1 MLTSRE
7 ISNVY
12 YDSPGICK
20 GAYHRD
26 KFNYAVDPFVIDSLD
41 NFKKEDLV
49 FEGELLAGGIVP
61 DLKSH

>member
-1 MLTSRE
+1 M
-7 ISNVY
+7 Y

-41 NFKKEDLV
+41 NFKKKTWS
-49 FEGELLAGGIVP
+49 
-61 DLKSH
+61 LKGNCSLGASSLT